1 MALSNIE
8 RFDEITGEVFA
19 KLYLNFPVPCLLRV
33 ADYVANATVFNEHL
47 STDVPSKEAEFFFS
61 CIRWLESAGYIA
73 AKAENEFFVA
83 EVVLTSKG
91 LEVLRAMP
99 SSLQGKA
106 SIGERLGDTAAKGG
120 KEIARM
126 LVSEALALGTRI
138 VGQQVGLVV

>member
-1 MALSNIE
+1 MSLNNIE

-19 KLYLNFPVPCLLRV
+19 KLYLNFPVPCLLRA
-33 ADYVANATVFNEHL
+33 ADYVASATVFNEHL
-47 STDVPSKEAEFFFS
+47 GSDVPSEDAEFFFA
-61 CIRWLESAGYIA
+61 CIRWLEGSGYIT
-73 AKAENEFFVA
+73 AKAENGFYVA
-83 EVVLTSKG
+83 EAVLTSKG

-106 SIGERLGDTAAKGG
+106 SIGERLGDTAARGG

-126 LVSEALALGTRI
+126 LVSEALSIGTRI